1 MDNPILSALN
11 QTLFTVS
18 RAVEAVPGSDIVINY
33 IKNSYQNDPFR
44 VVLELGLAIYAVKY
58 MMSKKYR
65 IDHNHIPLT
74 EKVTNEKESAGGLC
88 HHNMGSAEFAVGSL

>member
-1 MDNPILSALN
+1 MDNPLLSALN
-11 QTLFTVS
+11 QTFVTVS

-65 IDHNHIPLT
+65 IDHTHIPLT
-74 EKVTNEKESAGGLC
+74 EKVTNERNQLANCATTTWDQQS
-88 HHNMGSAEFAVGSL
+88 SL

>member
-1 MDNPILSALN
+1 MSALN
-11 QTLFTVS
+11 QTFFTVF
-18 RAVEAVPGSDIVINY
+18 RAVEAVPGSTIVISY

-65 IDHNHIPLT
+65 IDHTHIPLT
-74 EKVTNEKESAGGLC
+74 EKVTYDRLAIVPPQYEIGRVKE
-88 HHNMGSAEFAVGSL
+88 GSLFVV